1 MNAIKRA
8 RNPLD
13 TLRHLMPRGAVPLLV
28 ILALLVPPRAV
39 AQTPTALAALQD
51 LKALSI
57 EELMRI
63 DVTTA
68 SRRDTPV
75 EATAAAVSVITR
87 DDIRRAGVTTIADAL
102 LLADAV
108 NVSR

>member
-1 MNAIKRA
+1 
-8 RNPLD
+8 
-13 TLRHLMPRGAVPLLV
+13 LLV
-28 ILALLVPPRAV
+28 VLAVLAPPPAV
-39 AQTPTALAALQD
+39 AQTPTALALQD

-75 EATAAAVSVITR
+75 RTMTIARSRTTRAVSLMR
-87 DDIRRAGVTTIADAL
+87 GD
-102 LLADAV
+102 
-108 NVSR
+108 